1 MPGVENK
8 IALTEIRDNIDKQ
21 DFIKARLVMDHFP
34 YLTQSE
40 QKSILFELA
49 KANDEFAVPMLSY
62 LVVRNESIVSEFP
75 TIPDTISAKAV
86 HSPNV
91 IIGGLAGDT
100 PEINHYIKLASQLNI
115 QKAVPNLIK
124 QLLRTEEKNVQLEAI
139 ISLGSLGN
147 PDAINAVTEFLY
159 VEDSDL
165 IKAAVAALGQIATS
179 TAIQRLSAKF
189 GENQE
194 TDFQILDIFTK
205 IQDDISLRKLNE
217 TLQARS
223 APIRNH
229 ARLKLTK
236 IGAKVVPMLIENLS
250 GRDSDQ
256 QILSLNIL
264 QQIGDK
270 SAALAIRNLINN
282 QPKSPNVRFAAF
294 EALADLSNRKG
305 DYVLAGGLSDPDSNV
320 RLTAAKAIDRNLDKA
335 LLSGV
340 KNMINYPGAEAVNI
354 IKTIIDAQTENLFSG
369 LIELEYFQE
378 IAIAYLGRDVHKDI
392 RTFYKDILIKTNFE
406 KLVDKIQQ
414 LSQSQQKQLKGRVC
428 AVDDSK
434 MVLHLYRSIITELGY
449 EIILFSEPLE
459 AISWL
464 QNNKPDFLCTDLNMP
479 EITGIE
485 LIQEVRKKYSKE
497 DLPILLVTT
506 QNEVQ
511 DNKAAWKAGVNEIM
525 FKPFDTKMVSEAL
538 TKISKEINCQ

>member
-1 MPGVENK
+1 MSGVESR
-8 IALTEIRDNIDKQ
+8 IALSEIRDNIDKQ
-21 DFIKARLVMDHFP
+21 DFIKARLVMDHFLH
-34 YLTQSE
+34 LTKSE
-40 QKSILFELA
+40 QNAILFELA

-62 LVVRNESIVSEFP
+62 LVSKNESIISEFP

-86 HSPNV
+86 HNPD
-91 IIGGLAGDT
+91 IIIEGLAGNV
-100 PEINHYIKLASQLNI
+100 PEIDYYLKLAGQLNI

-124 QLLRTEEKNVQLEAI
+124 QLLRTETKNVQLVAI
-139 ISLGSLGN
+139 TSLGFLGN

-165 IKAAVAALGQIATS
+165 IKAAVTALGQIATP

-189 GENQE
+189 GKNHD
-194 TDFQILDIFTK
+194 TDFQILDIFPK
-205 IQDDISLRKLNE
+205 IQDDISLRKMNE

-223 APIRNH
+223 APIRNY

-236 IGAKVVPMLIENLS
+236 IGAKAVPMLVENLL
-250 GRDSDQ
+250 GRNSDQ

-264 QQIGDK
+264 QQIGDE

-305 DYVLAGGLSDPDSNV
+305 DYVLAGGLSDLDSNV

-335 LLSGV
+335 LLNGV
-340 KNMINYPGAEAVNI
+340 KNLVNHPGMEAINITKA
-354 IKTIIDAQTENLFSG
+354 IIDAQAENLFSG
-369 LIELEYFQE
+369 LIDLEYFQE
-378 IAIAYLGRDVHKDI
+378 IAIAYLGLNVHKDI
-392 RTFYKDILIKTNFE
+392 RAFYIDILIKTNLE
-406 KLVDKIQQ
+406 DLVDKIKQ
-414 LSQSQQKQLKGRVC
+414 LSQSQSKQLKGRVC
-428 AVDDSK
+428 VVDDSK

-449 EIILFSEPLE
+449 EVILFSKPLE

-497 DLPILLVTT
+497 TLAILLVTT

-511 DNKAAWKAGVNEIM
+511 DNKAAWKAGVNEII
-525 FKPFDTKMVSEAL
+525 FKPFDTKMISTAF
-538 TKISKEINCQ
+538 TKIIEDINS

>member
-1 MPGVENK
+1 MPGAEARV
-8 IALTEIRDNIDKQ
+8 ALTEIKDNIDKQ

-34 YLTQSE
+34 NLTQSE

-49 KANDEFAVPMLSY
+49 KATDDFAVPLLCY
-62 LVVRNESIVSEFP
+62 LVTMNQSIVSEFP

-86 HSPNV
+86 HSSN
-91 IIGGLAGDT
+91 IIIEGIAGDVPETYYYLKLAG
-100 PEINHYIKLASQLNI
+100 QLNI

-124 QLLRTEEKNVQLEAI
+124 KLLKTEEKRLQLADI
-139 ISLGSLGN
+139 TSLGTLAN
-147 PDAINAVTEFLY
+147 PDAINAITEFLY
-159 VEDSDL
+159 VDDSEL
-165 IKAAVAALGQIATS
+165 IRAAITALGQIATP

-189 GENQE
+189 GINQD
-194 TDFQILDIFTK
+194 TDFQILDIFAE

-217 TLQARS
+217 TLQSRS
-223 APIRNH
+223 AQNRNH

-236 IGAKVVPMLIENLS
+236 IGIKAVPMLIENLL

-264 QQIGDK
+264 QQIGDE

-294 EALADLSNRKG
+294 EALADLSTRKG

-335 LLSGV
+335 LLNGV
-340 KNMINYPGAEAVNI
+340 KNIVNHPGAEAINI
-354 IKTIIDAQTENLFSG
+354 TKAIIDAQTENLFSG
-369 LIELEYFQE
+369 LIESEYFQE
-378 IAIAYLGRDVHKDI
+378 TAIAYLGQNVHKDI
-392 RTFYKDILIKTNFE
+392 RTFYIDILIKTKFE
-406 KLVDKIQQ
+406 NLADRIKH
-414 LSQSQQKQLKGRVC
+414 LSQSQSKQLKGRVC
-428 AVDDSK
+428 VVDDSK

-449 EIILFSEPLE
+449 EVILFSEPLE

-464 QNNKPDFLCTDLNMP
+464 KNNKPDFLCTDLNMP

-485 LIQEVRKKYSKE
+485 LIQEVRKKYSKKA
-497 DLPILLVTT
+497 LPVFLVTT
-506 QNEVQ
+506 QNEIQ

-525 FKPFDTKMVSEAL
+525 FKPFDS
-538 TKISKEINCQ
+538 KIISAAFNKTIEDKNR